1 MTFNAQSPWLFT
13 RVPGLVDQC
22 ADDNST
28 DGGIL
33 ADPLHVASPTLSISP
48 LSLDHPPKERGDV
61 LSSGNLTKDT
71 NIRESTVFSSS
82 SSSDCDNE
90 VFQYVGYTDQF
101 NQLRSWPEWQHLEEN
116 ERGSELLPQALS
128 LPCLLAQH
136 SLLSASS
143 FPAKFS
149 LQPRLTSAR
158 DEGELILDSSQF
170 IILPLSP

>member
-1 MTFNAQSPWLFT
+1 MTFKAQSPWLFT

-33 ADPLHVASPTLSISP
+33 VDPLHVASPTLSISP
-48 LSLDHPPKERGDV
+48 LLLNHPPKERGDV

-71 NIRESTVFSSS
+71 TISESTVLLSS

-90 VFQYVGYTDQF
+90 IFQYVGYTDHF
-101 NQLRSWPEWQHLEEN
+101 NQLRSWPEWQHLEEK
-116 ERGSELLPQALS
+116 ERGSELLLQPLS
-128 LPCLLAQH
+128 PPCLLAQH
-136 SLLSASS
+136 SVSS

-158 DEGELILDSSQF
+158 DEGDLILDSSQF